1 MSLCPPC
8 PSSRKLEN
16 QAKHKQMLAAL
27 HGFQEKI
34 DEVAGNQLMNDEGY
48 RQLCETNR
56 DLFLKFKSLF
66 DEIIQMKT
74 YWNEMILN
82 NVWTQQYTQADYH
95 EDQKKTREFK
105 INNPNYHLCPCGDW
119 ISKYGKKR
127 TDGTRRYNPRAMMKH
142 QKREK
147 CMSNRARLKWEA
159 DNKVK
164 LSKVIK
170 IDTYL
175 LMNSHINQM
184 ANGKKNK
191 NNGYRYYC
199 LEQLMKRWKINQL
212 KNGSLINVEICN

>member
-16 QAKHKQMLAAL
+16 QAKHKQMLNAL
-27 HGFQEKI
+27 HGFQAKI
-34 DEVAGNQLMNDEGY
+34 DEVAGNDLMNDEGY
-48 RQLCETNR
+48 RQLCETNKE
-56 DLFLKFKSLF
+56 LFNKFKSLF
-66 DEIIQMKT
+66 EEINAMKE
-74 YWNEMILN
+74 YWNSQIVN
-82 NVWTQQYTQADYH
+82 NVWTQQYTSSDYH
-95 EDQKKTREFK
+95 ATQRKTREYK
-105 INNPNYHLCPCGDW
+105 INNPDYALCPCGDW
-119 ISKYGKKR
+119 ISKYRVNGSGRK
-127 TDGTRRYNPRAMMKH
+127 RYNPKAMLEH

-184 ANGKKNK
+184 ANGNKNK
-191 NNGYRYYC
+191 NNGYNYYC
-199 LEQLMKRWKINQL
+199 LEQLIKRWKIRNM
-212 KNGSLINVEICN
+212 

>member
-16 QAKHKQMLAAL
+16 QAKHKQMLNAL
-27 HGFQEKI
+27 HGFQDKL
-34 DEVAGNQLMNDEGY
+34 DEVAGNELMNDEGY
-48 RQLCETNR
+48 RQLCETNKE
-56 DLFLKFKSLF
+56 LFNKFKSLF
-66 DEIIQMKT
+66 DEINAMKD
-74 YWNEMILN
+74 YWNSQIVN
-82 NVWTQQYTQADYH
+82 NVWTQQYTSSDYH
-95 EDQKKTREFK
+95 ADQRKTREYK
-105 INNPNYHLCPCGDW
+105 INNPNYQLCPCGDW
-119 ISKYGKKR
+119 ISKYRINSSGTKK
-127 TDGTRRYNPRAMMKH
+127 YNPKAMLEH

-159 DNKVK
+159 DKKVK

-184 ANGKKNK
+184 ANGNKNI

-199 LEQLMKRWKINQL
+199 LGQLIKRWKIRNM
-212 KNGSLINVEICN
+212 